1 MKKSVI
7 FLIIQFLIIGCL
19 NADNDNYSKIKVIEK
34 FIEKFAEENENLSD
48 LLLKS
53 EIESNSLTAPL
64 RRVYP
69 DFAEALKAASDEPS
83 DGIDKLLKLSN
94 SDNDFLASEAS
105 YYLARLLIG
114 EGRYEESLPHLKKIR
129 DQWRNE
135 TLRFGEVLYYQGLS
149 YSNML
154 QRTAASDSLHDF
166 VENHPNESPRLLGAA
181 LDIIASLERVNR
193 GSIDDVASHMEFS
206 RRKLGLKDVGE
217 NTQVAQFKIIEM
229 LDELIKRAEEQE
241 NPPPPNLNSS
251 PNQGNSQGQ
260 AGNGQGNGQNNSQQ
274 GNPSAQNP
282 PRVVRRVRGAAESAW
297 DDLRKRDRGADAL
310 GALKSKY
317 PARYKMLVEQ
327 YYRSVQGGNKK

>member
-34 FIEKFAEENENLSD
+34 FIEKFAAENENLSD

-69 DFAEALKAASDEPS
+69 DFAEALKAASDEPL
-83 DGIDKLLKLSN
+83 DGIDQLLKLSN

-229 LDELIKRAEEQE
+229 LDELIKRAGE
-241 NPPPPNLNSS
+241 P
-251 PNQGNSQGQ
+251 
-260 AGNGQGNGQNNSQQ
+260 A
-274 GNPSAQNP
+274 PS
-282 PRVVRRVRGAAESAW
+282 
-297 DDLRKRDRGADAL
+297 
-310 GALKSKY
+310 KS
-317 PARYKMLVEQ
+317 
-327 YYRSVQGGNKK
+327 

>member
-1 MKKSVI
+1 MKKSAI

-34 FIEKFAEENENLSD
+34 FIEKFAAENENLSD

-206 RRKLGLKDVGE
+206 RRKLDLKDVGE
-217 NTQVAQFKIIEM
+217 NTQVAQFKIVEM
-229 LDELIKRAEEQE
+229 LDELIKRTRPLQILIHHLIKEILRGKLVMVRVMVRII
-241 NPPPPNLNSS
+241 PNKEILVHKTLLVLFVELEVL
-251 PNQGNSQGQ
+251 Q
-260 AGNGQGNGQNNSQQ
+260 
-274 GNPSAQNP
+274 
-282 PRVVRRVRGAAESAW
+282 
-297 DDLRKRDRGADAL
+297 KAL
-310 GALKSKY
+310 GTI
-317 PARYKMLVEQ
+317 
-327 YYRSVQGGNKK
+327 

>member
-7 FLIIQFLIIGCL
+7 FLIIQFLIIGFL

-34 FIEKFAEENENLSD
+34 FIEKFAAENENLSD

-206 RRKLGLKDVGE
+206 RRKLDLKDVGE
-217 NTQVAQFKIIEM
+217 NTQVAQFKIVEM
-229 LDELIKRAEEQE
+229 LDELIKRGEPA
-241 NPPPPNLNSS
+241 
-251 PNQGNSQGQ
+251 
-260 AGNGQGNGQNNSQQ
+260 
-274 GNPSAQNP
+274 PS
-282 PRVVRRVRGAAESAW
+282 
-297 DDLRKRDRGADAL
+297 
-310 GALKSKY
+310 KS
-317 PARYKMLVEQ
+317 
-327 YYRSVQGGNKK
+327 